1 MSVLGW
7 SGMVLGLVKVWDC
20 SRISVTKTCFTV
32 VVVLVV
38 EVVLGVVVVVEVVVD
53 VVVVVVVLICQLVR
67 SSRNILN

>member
-1 MSVLGW
+1 MSFLGW

-20 SRISVTKTCFTV
+20 SRISFTKTCFTV
-32 VVVLVV
+32 VV